1 MELGVP
7 HRQNWSFV
15 RKSSSILITGGA
27 GFIGSHLANTLF
39 DAGFSNITC
48 IDNLSTGDWD
58 RVNPKINRIQSDI
71 GDLSEEIL
79 QKILESTEVVFH
91 LSAVKL
97 HNKFNSFDEI
107 IRHNVIAT
115 EKLLR
120 ISGDSGI
127 KTFIFTSSLYSY
139 GMPSVSLTSEE
150 TPLEPTTYYGASKVM
165 GEQLVK
171 ILASEYGFN
180 YSIAR
185 LFFIYG
191 ENQYAEGGYKSVIV
205 NNFERLI
212 QGQPA
217 LVHGDGSQVLDY
229 LHVSDCVTALISM
242 AKNPTNTILNIASS
256 APVTIL
262 DLTLDMIE
270 IFGAG
275 SLVHSD
281 PDWTA
286 GTYRVGSNKKL
297 REMLSWEAKIDLHQ
311 GLKKTLG
318 SMR

>member
-1 MELGVP
+1 
-7 HRQNWSFV
+7 V

-27 GFIGSHLANTLF
+27 GFIGSHLANSLL

-48 IDNLSTGDWD
+48 IDNLSTGNWD
-58 RVNPKINRIQSDI
+58 RINPKIDTIESDI
-71 GDLSEEIL
+71 GDLDEETLRKIL
-79 QKILESTEVVFH
+79 QTTEVVFH

-97 HNKFNSFDEI
+97 HNNVNSFDEMM
-107 IRHNVIAT
+107 RHNVVAT

-120 ISGDSGI
+120 ISGESGI
-127 KTFIFTSSLYSY
+127 KTFVFTSSLYSY
-139 GMPSVSLTSEE
+139 GLPSVILTSED

-165 GEQLVK
+165 GEHLVK
-171 ILASEYGFN
+171 MLALKYGFD

-185 LFFIYG
+185 LFFIFG

-217 LVHGDGSQVLDY
+217 IVHGDGSQVLDY

-242 AKNPTNTILNIASS
+242 AQSPTNTILNIASS
-256 APVTIL
+256 TPVTIL

-275 SLVHSD
+275 SFVHSE

-286 GTYRVGSNKKL
+286 GTYRVGSNKRL

-311 GLKKTLG
+311 GLIKTLG

>member
-1 MELGVP
+1 MK
-7 HRQNWSFV
+7 
-15 RKSSSILITGGA
+15 KSSNILITGGA
-27 GFIGSHLANTLF
+27 GFIGSHLANSLV

-48 IDNLSTGDWD
+48 IDNLSTGNWD
-58 RVNPKINRIQSDI
+58 RINPKVNKIESDI
-71 GDLSEEIL
+71 ADLSEEIL
-79 QKILESTEVVFH
+79 GEILETTDVVFH

-97 HNKFNSFDEI
+97 HNNVNSFDEMM
-107 IRHNVIAT
+107 RHNVVAT

-120 ISGDSGI
+120 VSGESGV
-127 KTFIFTSSLYSY
+127 KTFVFTSSLYSY
-139 GMPSVSLTSEE
+139 GLPSVVLTSED

-165 GEQLVK
+165 GEHLVK
-171 ILASEYGFN
+171 MLAPKYGFD

-185 LFFIYG
+185 LFFIFG
-191 ENQYAEGGYKSVIV
+191 ENQYAKGGYKSVIV

-217 LVHGDGSQVLDY
+217 IVHGDGSQVLDY

-242 AKNPTNTILNIASS
+242 AKSPTNTILNVSS
-256 APVTIL
+256 SSPVTIL
-262 DLTLDMIE
+262 DLTLEMIE
-270 IFGAG
+270 IFGVG
-275 SLVHSD
+275 SLVHSE

-297 REMLSWEAKIDLHQ
+297 REMLSWDARVDLHQ
-311 GLKKTLG
+311 GLMKTLG

>member
-1 MELGVP
+1 M
-7 HRQNWSFV
+7 
-15 RKSSSILITGGA
+15 ITGGA
-27 GFIGSHLANTLF
+27 GFIGSHLANSLL

-48 IDNLSTGDWD
+48 IDNLSTGNWD
-58 RVNPKINRIQSDI
+58 RINPKINRIESDI
-71 GDLSEEIL
+71 GDLDEETL
-79 QKILESTEVVFH
+79 GKILETTEVVFH

-97 HNKFNSFDEI
+97 HNNVNSFDEMMQ
-107 IRHNVIAT
+107 HNVVAT

-120 ISGDSGI
+120 ISGESGI
-127 KTFIFTSSLYSY
+127 KTFVFTSSLYSY
-139 GMPSVSLTSEE
+139 GLPSVIMTSED

-165 GEQLVK
+165 GEHLVK
-171 ILASEYGFN
+171 MLALKYGFD

-185 LFFIYG
+185 LFFIFG

-217 LVHGDGSQVLDY
+217 IVHGDGSQVLDY

-242 AKNPTNTILNIASS
+242 AQSPTNTILNIASS
-256 APVTIL
+256 TPVTIL

-275 SLVHSD
+275 SFVHSE

-286 GTYRVGSNKKL
+286 GTYRVGSNKRL
-297 REMLSWEAKIDLHQ
+297 REMLSWEAKIDLRQ
-311 GLKKTLG
+311 GLIKTLG

>member
-1 MELGVP
+1 M
-7 HRQNWSFV
+7 
-15 RKSSSILITGGA
+15 ITGGA
-27 GFIGSHLANTLF
+27 GFIGSHLANSLL

-48 IDNLSTGDWD
+48 IDNLSAGNWD
-58 RVNPKINRIQSDI
+58 RINPKINRIESDI
-71 GDLSEEIL
+71 GDLDEETL
-79 QKILESTEVVFH
+79 GKILETTEVVFH

-97 HNKFNSFDEI
+97 HNNVNSFDEMMQ
-107 IRHNVIAT
+107 HNVVAT

-120 ISGDSGI
+120 ISGESGI
-127 KTFIFTSSLYSY
+127 KTFVFTSSLYSY
-139 GMPSVSLTSEE
+139 GLPSVIITSED

-165 GEQLVK
+165 GEHLVK
-171 ILASEYGFN
+171 MLALKYGFD

-185 LFFIYG
+185 LFFIFG

-212 QGQPA
+212 QGKPA
-217 LVHGDGSQVLDY
+217 IVHGDGSQVLDY

-242 AKNPTNTILNIASS
+242 AQSPTNTILNIASS
-256 APVTIL
+256 TPVTIL

-275 SLVHSD
+275 SFVHSE

-286 GTYRVGSNKKL
+286 GTYRVGSNKRL

-311 GLKKTLG
+311 GLIKTLG

>member
-1 MELGVP
+1 M
-7 HRQNWSFV
+7 

-27 GFIGSHLANTLF
+27 GFIGSHLANSLL

-48 IDNLSTGDWD
+48 IDNLSTGNWD
-58 RVNPKINRIQSDI
+58 RINPKINRIESDI
-71 GDLSEEIL
+71 GDLDEETL
-79 QKILESTEVVFH
+79 GKILETTEVVFH

-97 HNKFNSFDEI
+97 HNNVNSFDEMMQ
-107 IRHNVIAT
+107 HNVVAT

-120 ISGDSGI
+120 ISGESGI
-127 KTFIFTSSLYSY
+127 KTFVFTSSLYSY
-139 GMPSVSLTSEE
+139 GLPSVIMTSED

-165 GEQLVK
+165 GEHLVK
-171 ILASEYGFN
+171 MLALKYGFD

-185 LFFIYG
+185 LFFIFG

-217 LVHGDGSQVLDY
+217 IVHGDGSQVLDY

-242 AKNPTNTILNIASS
+242 AQSPTNTILNIASS
-256 APVTIL
+256 TPVTIL

-275 SLVHSD
+275 SFVHSE

-286 GTYRVGSNKKL
+286 GTYRVGSNKRL

-311 GLKKTLG
+311 GLIKTLG

>member
-1 MELGVP
+1 M
-7 HRQNWSFV
+7 

-27 GFIGSHLANTLF
+27 GFIGSHLANSLL

-48 IDNLSTGDWD
+48 IDNLSAGNWD
-58 RVNPKINRIQSDI
+58 RINPKINRIESDI
-71 GDLSEEIL
+71 GDLDEETL
-79 QKILESTEVVFH
+79 GKILETTEVVFH

-97 HNKFNSFDEI
+97 HNNVNSFDEMMQ
-107 IRHNVIAT
+107 HNVVAT

-120 ISGDSGI
+120 ISGESGI
-127 KTFIFTSSLYSY
+127 KTFVFTSSLYSY
-139 GMPSVSLTSEE
+139 GLPSVIITSED

-165 GEQLVK
+165 GEHLVK
-171 ILASEYGFN
+171 MLALKYGFD

-185 LFFIYG
+185 LFFIFG

-212 QGQPA
+212 QGKPA
-217 LVHGDGSQVLDY
+217 IVHGDGSQVLDY

-242 AKNPTNTILNIASS
+242 AQSPTNTILNIASS
-256 APVTIL
+256 TPVTIL

-275 SLVHSD
+275 SFVHSE

-286 GTYRVGSNKKL
+286 GTYRVGSNKRL

-311 GLKKTLG
+311 GLIKTLG